1 MTSGFHMPLSIRMDL
16 RAPNVGRCKENRSV
30 RIGEPPIKGRSP
42 DLRALDGDTLIVCV
56 CIYIYI

>member
-1 MTSGFHMPLSIRMDL
+1 MQLSIGMDL

-56 CIYIYI
+56 CVCNHLCMVIL